1 VQLPITIGLHRSR
14 FLDGFI
20 LLAAV
25 SASTA
30 ALAWPQSTVVQAVML
45 AAIWMLAALAWR
57 RLSPRVTAIRLEVDG
72 GFSVRR
78 VDGESFAAATLL
90 PGATVHPWLTV
101 IRLCGGEVRFGTVI
115 AAVDSLSN
123 EDFRRL
129 RIFLRWR
136 AMFSAAGDGA

>member
-1 VQLPITIGLHRSR
+1 MRLPITIGLHRSR
-14 FLDGFI
+14 FLDAFI

-25 SASTA
+25 SASTI
-30 ALAWPQSTVVQAVML
+30 ALAWPRWTVLQAVVL
-45 AAIWMLAALAWR
+45 AAIWMLAASAWN
-57 RLSPRVTAIRLEVDG
+57 RLSPRVTAIRLEADG

-101 IRLCGGEVRFGTVI
+101 VRLRSGDVRFGTVI

-136 AMFSAAGDGA
+136 ATFSGPGDGA

>member
-14 FLDGFI
+14 FLDAFI
-20 LLAAV
+20 LFATV

-30 ALAWPQSTVVQAVML
+30 VLAWPRSTLVQAVML
-45 AAIWMLAALAWR
+45 AAIWILAALAWH

-72 GFSVRR
+72 GFSMQR

-101 IRLCGGEVRFGTVI
+101 IRLHGGDVRFSTVI
-115 AAVDSLSN
+115 AAVDSLSK

-136 AMFSAAGDGA
+136 AMFSARGDGA